1 MASQRVELILECK
14 RESENCLYTSTSLF
28 IWLRWLRGLRLIFLV
43 LPLLLGS
50 LAGWNVLTASKSDP
64 VSTFVAICAFVA
76 GLLPSIHAALG
87 LDESIGECARLAGE
101 FKNLQDRFRQAA
113 LVSSKKPIDAFESEF
128 HSLMQ
133 RLEEARR
140 ESITPPEWCFRC
152 AQKKVK
158 TKDYDFDVDVQE
170 TVQSS

>member
-1 MASQRVELILECK
+1 MASQRAELILECK

-28 IWLRWLRGLRLIFLV
+28 IWLRWLRGLRLVFLV
-43 LPLLLGS
+43 LPLILGS
-50 LAGWNVLTASKSDP
+50 LAGWKVLNATTSEP
-64 VSTFVAICAFVA
+64 VTILVAVCAFVA

-101 FKNLQDRFRQAA
+101 FKNLQDRFRQVA
-113 LVSSKKPIDAFESEF
+113 LISSKKPIDAFENDF
-128 HSLMQ
+128 QALMQ

-140 ESITPPEWCFRC
+140 GSVTPPELIFRW

-158 TKDYDFDVDVQE
+158 TKDYDFDVDVGE
-170 TVQSS
+170 TVHSS